1 MTDEYDVLIVGGGMV
16 GAALGCCL
24 GGGDFRVAIV
34 ESVYPPAYR
43 PNQEMDL
50 RVSALSVSSQ
60 TVMETVGAWQGVVSR
75 RYCPFK
81 RMRVWET
88 TGDAEFRAD
97 DISRPQ
103 LGHIVENRVI
113 QLAFLEQIEQFE
125 NIDLF
130 CPVATRKIIYGG
142 NGSSVELEDGRVL
155 SSRLLVAADGGHSRV
170 RQVSGIG
177 VTAWDYRQHALVISV
192 ETEDGQQDMTWQ
204 RFVPSGPQAFLP
216 LPGHHASLV
225 WYNSPDEI
233 RRLSGVTD
241 DVLLAEL
248 QREFPD
254 CLGGLRRIVGRGS
267 FPLKRQHAQDYV
279 KPGVALIGDAA
290 HTINPLAG
298 QGVNIGFMDAAALA
312 EVIISAA
319 MQNYDFADVSVLL
332 EYEKSRRRDNLL
344 MMTTMDLFYRVFS
357 NPHLPVKVFRNLG
370 LGLAERLGPAKKRV
384 MRYAMGLEG
393 NLPKLARGVALL
405 DSSGI

>member
-34 ESVYPPAYR
+34 ESVYPSAYR

-97 DISRPQ
+97 DIARPQ

-130 CPVATRKIIYGG
+130 CPVATRKIIYEG

-155 SSRLLVAADGGHSRV
+155 SGRLLVAADGGHSRV

-233 RRLSGVTD
+233 RRLGGVSD

-248 QREFPD
+248 RREFPD

-370 LGLAERLGPAKKRV
+370 LGLAERLAPAKKRV